1 MIINHN
7 AFVWKLMG
15 ETGFIHTP
23 QPHQEDADQVSMR
36 IPAPRAIKITPRVL
50 PREGC
55 DTGNSNPI
63 LRVHKNI
70 KWNGTLGKLEKL
82 LREG

>member
-1 MIINHN
+1 MIINHS

-36 IPAPRAIKITPRVL
+36 IPAFNTIKIKPRVL
-50 PREGC
+50 PPQRV
-55 DTGNSNPI
+55 DTGNSNPSI
-63 LRVHKNI
+63 PTHLRVN
-70 KWNGTLGKLEKL
+70 
-82 LREG
+82 R